1 MNSFQQKLL
10 SYLQIDEKDLPLYL
24 KEASYDDLESPNVFL
39 EMEKAT
45 QRINSAI
52 KNKEKIM
59 IYGDYDC
66 DGISST
72 AILVKMFQY
81 LGIKVGYYIPSR
93 YIDGYGINLTRAEQ
107 IKNKGYTLV
116 ITVDNGVSAF
126 DALEYLKQEN
136 IDVILTDHH
145 EITRELPPCHC
156 VIHPDLKNNQ
166 LHLKE
171 CGAYVA
177 FMLSISVL
185 NRIDDYLLT
194 LAGQATI
201 SDMMPLIGYNRNLVK
216 LTLLILNKHQEYPQ
230 HLLLENSQIID
241 EEVLGYTI
249 CPKINAFG
257 RIKEDLSINDMVR
270 FFVTEDLLIQK
281 KIAQEIEIVNNTR
294 KNLLFQAIQKVDINS
309 YSGKNLIILRNDE
322 ISEGVIGLVAARLL
336 NELNKPSIVFTKVKD
351 QDVLKGSARSLKGF
365 SLSDAF
371 SKVSPLLLVYG
382 GHEEAGGLSISIENY
397 EKFVEQISNLAQ
409 DVVYANEDKFLELID
424 DDLTYDNYIFLRSLS
439 PFGVGYSLP
448 KFLLHVSHDK
458 VCIMGKENQHIRGK
472 ISNNVSFVGFSL
484 ANQIMNRDDLPC
496 LGSLNYDTFRKGN
509 NIVFRIEKI
518 I

>member
-10 SYLQIDEKDLPLYL
+10 SYLHIEEKDLSLYT
-24 KEASYDDLESPNVFL
+24 KDVTYDDLESPNAFI
-39 EMEKAT
+39 EMDKAT
-45 QRINSAI
+45 ERIHKAI
-52 KNKEKIM
+52 ANKEKVM

-81 LGIKVGYYIPSR
+81 LGLKVGYYIPSR
-93 YIDGYGINLTRAEQ
+93 YIDGYGINLSRAEQ
-107 IKNKGYTLV
+107 IKNKGYSLV

-126 DALEYLKQEN
+126 EALEYLKKEN

-145 EITRELPPCHC
+145 EITRELPPYYC
-156 VIHPDLKNNQ
+156 ILHPDLKTNE

-185 NRIDDYLLT
+185 GRVDDYLLT

-201 SDMMPLIGYNRNLVK
+201 SDMMPLIEFNRNLVK
-216 LTLLILNKHQEYPQ
+216 LTLMILNKHPEYPQ
-230 HLLLENSQIID
+230 HLLLENPQTID
-241 EEVLGYTI
+241 EEVLGFTI

-270 FFVTEDLLIQK
+270 FFVINDVYTQK
-281 KIAQEIEIVNNTR
+281 KIANEIEDVNNKR
-294 KNLLFQAIQKVDINS
+294 KILLSQAIQKVDVNS
-309 YSGKNLIILRNDE
+309 YNDKNLIILRNDE
-322 ISEGVIGLVAARLL
+322 ISEGVIGLVASRLL

-371 SKVSPLLLVYG
+371 SKVSSLLLLYG
-382 GHEEAGGLSISIENY
+382 GHEEAGGLSISIANY
-397 EKFVEQISNLAQ
+397 EEFIKQITDLSQNITFK
-409 DVVYANEDKFLELID
+409 NEESYLELVD
-424 DDLTYDNYIFLRSLS
+424 EDLTYDNYLFLKSLS
-439 PFGVGYSLP
+439 PFGMGYSLP

-458 VCIMGKENQHIRGK
+458 ICIMGKENQHIRGK

-484 ANQIMNRDDLPC
+484 ANQIINRDDLPC